1 MTDEQIKVLE
11 ELRDDGVLAGC
22 IDVEEQ
28 KALTAVLEYVRDM
41 REIEA
46 EIDWIQLKDG
56 RSIEQPCD
64 QVPGEQC
71 WHVEDNNGI
80 HLFNSLREAWADAWA
95 ARKSAAKKQRQRF
108 TRMVNKAFKEE
119 SK

>member
-41 REIEA
+41 REIEEAA
-46 EIDWIQLKDG
+46 EKIIFHKSSG
-56 RSIEQPCD
+56 YRGIYPA
-64 QVPGEQC
+64 QVVRLSGTTWKGQREGERGFGFSD
-71 WHVEDNNGI
+71 HYN
-80 HLFNSLREAWADAWA
+80 LREA
-95 ARKSAAKKQRQRF
+95 F
-108 TRMVNKAFKEE
+108 KAVKGGKE
-119 SK
+119 

>member
-41 REIEA
+41 REIEEA
-46 EIDWIQLKDG
+46 AG
-56 RSIEQPCD
+56 RIELN
-64 QVPGEQC
+64 G
-71 WHVEDNNGI
+71 NGI
-80 HLFNSLREAWADAWA
+80 DDLGVIERDWDRDSNFWLVEGPSWQGPASVDSEARFNNLREA
-95 ARKSAAKKQRQRF
+95 F
-108 TRMVNKAFKEE
+108 KAVKGGKE
-119 SK
+119 

>member
-11 ELRDDGVLAGC
+11 ELQDDGVLAGC

-28 KALTAVLEYVRDM
+28 KALTAVLAYVRDM

-80 HLFNSLREAWADAWA
+80 HLFNSLREAWA
-95 ARKSAAKKQRQRF
+95 ARKSAAKKQRQRLA
-108 TRMVNKAFKEE
+108 RMVNKAFQEA